1 MASNNYVKKAKDFEK
16 IENGDETKKGINDFI
31 EGKELP
37 ANLKLSGLTLNPM
50 VDGSSLM
57 DDSASGK
64 THSPPNFITECF
76 FLVHILMSFMA
87 KKLEDEYK
95 KNNSEINECIDNKD
109 YEAFEEAMAY
119 KLCLDVHV
127 FGK

>member
-1 MASNNYVKKAKDFEK
+1 MSSNNYVKKAKDFEK
-16 IENGDETKKGINDFI
+16 IENGDETKKGINNFI
-31 EGKELP
+31 EGKELSG
-37 ANLKLSGLTLNPM
+37 NLKLSGLTLNPM

-76 FLVHILMSFMA
+76 VLVHSLMSFMA

-95 KNNSEINECIDNKD
+95 KNN
-109 YEAFEEAMAY
+109 
-119 KLCLDVHV
+119 
-127 FGK
+127 